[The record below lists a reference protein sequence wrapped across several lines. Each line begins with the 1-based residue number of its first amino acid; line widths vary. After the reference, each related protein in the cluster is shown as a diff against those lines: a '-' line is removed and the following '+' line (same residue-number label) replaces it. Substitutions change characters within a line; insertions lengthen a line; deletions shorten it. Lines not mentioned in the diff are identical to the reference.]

1 MSTLPIDART
11 LAQAGF
17 EALHNGDART
27 ARASFERIMAAGS
40 ADASVCAA
48 LAYACRDLGDK
59 PAALVAAERALALDP
74 RNLRALLLKAD
85 HLAEAGDARAA
96 SSFYLFAVQSAPP
109 ADKLPLDL
117 RNDLARAATM
127 CERYAGEFDDFLRER
142 LVGRGLAAG
151 RSAARFSQ
159 ALDILLGRKKIYTQQ
174 PHAFFFPE
182 LPQIQFFDREA
193 FPWLDEVEAAT
204 ADIRAEL
211 LEVLREDAAF
221 TPYIQGDPKRP
232 RREQDGMQDN
242 PNWSA
247 YYFWKD
253 GAVVAEHA
261 ARCPRTMEVISR
273 IPLAHVKNRSPSVLF
288 SQLRPGTRIP
298 PHSGLV
304 NTRLICHLP
313 LLVPPNCGFRVGN
326 DTRTPVEGKAWAF
339 DDTIEH
345 EAWNSSDRTRVILLF
360 EIWRP
365 ELSEAERGLVSSMFE
380 AIDDYSGQKPT
391 WSI

>member
-1 MSTLPIDART
+1 MSTLPIDARS
-11 LAQAGF
+11 LAQTGF
-17 EALHNGDART
+17 EALRSGDARK
-27 ARASFERIMAAGS
+27 ARASFERIVAAGS
-40 ADASVCAA
+40 ADAAVCAA

-59 PAALVAAERALALDP
+59 AAALAAAERALAQDP

-96 SSFYLFAVQSAPP
+96 SSFYLFAVKNAPP

-127 CERYAGEFDDFLRER
+127 CERYAGEFEDFLRER

-159 ALDILLGRKKIYTQQ
+159 ALDILLGRKKIYSQQ
-174 PHAFFFPE
+174 PHAFYFPE
-182 LPQIQFFDREA
+182 LPQIQFFEREA
-193 FPWLDEVEAAT
+193 FPWMDEVEAAT

-211 LEVLREDAAF
+211 QEVLREDAAF

-232 RREQDGMQDN
+232 HREQDGMQDN

-253 GAVVAEHA
+253 GAVVPGHA

-313 LLVPPNCGFRVGN
+313 LIVPPNCGFRVGN

-365 ELSEAERGLVSSMFE
+365 ELSEAERSLVSSMFE
-380 AIDDYSGQKPT
+380 AIDDYSGEKPT

>member
-11 LAQAGF
+11 LARAGF
-17 EALHNGDART
+17 EALRGGDARN
-27 ARASFERIMAAGS
+27 ARAAFERIVAAGN
-40 ADASVCAA
+40 ADAAVCAA

-59 PAALVAAERALALDP
+59 PAALAAAEQALKLDP
-74 RNLRALLLKAD
+74 RNLRSLLLKAD

-96 SSFYLFAVQSAPP
+96 SSFYLFAVRTAPP

-117 RNDLARAATM
+117 RDDLARAATM

-204 ADIRAEL
+204 PDIRAEL

-232 RREQDGMQDN
+232 RREQNGMQDN
-242 PNWSA
+242 PDWSA

-253 GAVVAEHA
+253 GAVVLDHA
-261 ARCPRTMEVISR
+261 AHCPRTMEVISR

-365 ELSEAERGLVSSMFE
+365 ELTEAERGLVSSLFE